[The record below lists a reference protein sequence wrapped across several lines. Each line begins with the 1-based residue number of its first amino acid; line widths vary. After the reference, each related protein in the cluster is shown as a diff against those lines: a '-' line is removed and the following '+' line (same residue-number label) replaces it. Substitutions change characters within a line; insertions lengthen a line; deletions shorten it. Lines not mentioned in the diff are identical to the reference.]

1 MSFSSLIYFLPA
13 YFLLLSLCSCVGHAG
28 MGLYTVSVVRF
39 FFFLFYAMRRG
50 TVRWIS
56 IAYPDCHE
64 DMPIYTR
71 FNIRHSSYPV
81 SDGVGCGVLFYGDDS
96 LIDIDTLF
104 FALRIDRGN
113 TVWLLLLSC

>member
-1 MSFSSLIYFLPA
+1 
-13 YFLLLSLCSCVGHAG
+13 
-28 MGLYTVSVVRF
+28 
-39 FFFLFYAMRRG
+39 MRRG

-81 SDGVGCGVLFYGDDS
+81 SDGVGCGVLFMEMTRL
-96 LIDIDTLF
+96 LILF
-104 FALRIDRGN
+104 LLCFADRPGKYCVVAFIILAETKGNILNKQTDGKWEHATYARGN
-113 TVWLLLLSC
+113 DM